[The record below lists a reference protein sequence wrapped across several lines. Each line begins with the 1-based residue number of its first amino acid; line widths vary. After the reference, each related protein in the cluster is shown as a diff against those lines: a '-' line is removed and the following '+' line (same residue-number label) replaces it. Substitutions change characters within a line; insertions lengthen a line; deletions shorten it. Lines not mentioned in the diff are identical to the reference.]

1 MAETDQMP
9 SLKHW
14 IVTLKTI
21 LLLAVASCE
30 QPLPKQTVLKVE
42 GTTMGTVYHIT
53 SINPKNPAN
62 LNRCV
67 DSILLEINMEVN
79 TYDSLSLI
87 SQLNNGKVI
96 ELPVILNPNRLNA
109 QKGGHLAANL
119 LLAQKPYEYSSGAF
133 DPTVGPLTEYYG
145 FGATQKVGDQVK
157 QEEIEEL
164 LNFVGFTN
172 ILVDTVDQSQLNV
185 RVAKK
190 GVRLD
195 LSAIAKGYAVD
206 QISHLLETNFD
217 CTSYFVEIGGETRS
231 SGWSPR
237 ETEWTIGINKPETNA
252 SLTDIEL
259 IIGISNA
266 AIATSGNYRNRR
278 IIGGQSYVHTID
290 PQTGIAKPSKL
301 LSATVV
307 ANDCATADAFATACM
322 ASAENAEQVLQ
333 KADLSGYLIFANGDN
348 TFETRF
354 VGNFEE
360 YVFEGN

>member
-1 MAETDQMP
+1 MSSFKQ
-9 SLKHW
+9 W
-14 IVTLKTI
+14 IAI
-21 LLLAVASCE
+21 LGAILFLAVVACE
-30 QPLPKQTVLKVE
+30 QPLPTQLVLKFE
-42 GTTMGTVYHIT
+42 GTTMGTSYHIT
-53 SINPKNPAN
+53 TINPKNAEK
-62 LNRCV
+62 LDRSV
-67 DSILLEINMEVN
+67 DSLLVAINIEVN

-87 SQLNNGKVI
+87 SQLNRGKALQ
-96 ELPVILNPNRLNA
+96 LPVIRNSNNLISVE
-109 QKGGHLAANL
+109 GGHLAANL

-145 FGATQKVGDQVK
+145 FGASKKNSDQVD
-157 QEEIEEL
+157 QDEIDRL
-164 LNFVGFTN
+164 LDFVGFSN
-172 ILVDTVDQSQLNV
+172 ILIDTVNQNELNV
-185 RVAKK
+185 RISKL

-206 QISHLLETNFD
+206 QIANLLVSEFD
-217 CTSYFVEIGGETRS
+217 CTSYFVEIGGETRT

-237 ETEWTIGINKPETNA
+237 ETEWTIGVSKPTPNA
-252 SLTDIEL
+252 SLSEIEL

-278 IIGGQSYVHTID
+278 IIGGSAYVHTID
-290 PQTGIAKPSKL
+290 PQTGIAKASNL

-322 ASAENAEQVLQ
+322 ASAAKAEQLLI
-333 KADLSGYLIFANGDN
+333 KADLSGFLIFAESDS

-360 YVFEGN
+360 YVLDSN